1 MYLITEHSIVPIEAK
16 EIALTQQVVDKRI
29 NQIEQ
34 LVADAYNT
42 NVSELDVY
50 YRDSDAKL
58 MCCFL
63 LHHLLNY
70 SVGSIAKKY
79 RIFPLFLKNKI
90 QEHYKRC
97 LQDSV
102 FMDHVS
108 GLKNAFL
115 DKETLQPDL
124 QNN

>member
-1 MYLITEHSIVPIEAK
+1 MYIFKNNTIIPIDAK
-16 EIALTQQVVDKRI
+16 EIVLHQNIEDFRI
-29 NQIEQ
+29 ADIEQ
-34 LVADAYNT
+34 IVSNYYGV

-79 RIFPLFLKNKI
+79 RVFPLFLKNKI
-90 QEHYKRC
+90 QEHYQKC

-102 FMDHVS
+102 FMDQVTEF
-108 GLKNAFL
+108 KNAFL
-115 DKETLQPDL
+115 CKKVLSNSVQMK
-124 QNN
+124 

>member
-1 MYLITEHSIVPIEAK
+1 MYIFKNNTIIPIDAK
-16 EIALTQQVVDKRI
+16 EIVLHQNIEDFRI
-29 NQIEQ
+29 ADIEQ
-34 LVADAYNT
+34 IVSNYYGV

-79 RIFPLFLKNKI
+79 RVFPLFLKNKI
-90 QEHYKRC
+90 QEHYQKC

-102 FMDHVS
+102 FMDQVTE
-108 GLKNAFL
+108 LKNAFL
-115 DKETLQPDL
+115 CKKVLSNSVQMK
-124 QNN
+124 